1 MNQQGIKLEDIW
13 KLHKSLAEELGY
25 DDGKDPLDVD
35 EDYADDDGD
44 NLDGYDN

>member
-1 MNQQGIKLEDIW
+1 MFCYTT
-13 KLHKSLAEELGY
+13 EELGY

-35 EDYADDDGD
+35 EDYANDDGD